1 MLAVSTFA
9 AAKNVPVEQHRSV
22 TAISLLPE
30 MVGGL
35 GCVFGYSL
43 PIRAR
48 TYFQL
53 KQPERTYPVPDL

>member
-1 MLAVSTFA
+1 MSGTFA
-9 AAKNVPVEQHRSV
+9 AAKNVPAEEHSSV

-35 GCVFGYSL
+35 GGGFGYTL

-53 KQPERTYPVPDL
+53 KHPERTYAVPDL